1 MAAASPPPSPGHT
14 HPPPFPSHPSLPAR
28 DRYPTGPRRAAPFTL
43 QSWKC
48 SDWSVSWMSLSRF
61 PACCC
66 CEEDDAEAADETAVS
81 PSSTFL
87 MLNFLMALGGG
98 APRSAGLA
106 APGAAARPAG
116 GRRAPGGREAVR
128 GRPRCCSPA
137 RGEGG
142 GPRR

>member
-1 MAAASPPPSPGHT
+1 
-14 HPPPFPSHPSLPAR
+14 
-28 DRYPTGPRRAAPFTL
+28 
-43 QSWKC
+43 
-48 SDWSVSWMSLSRF
+48 MSLSRF

-106 APGAAARPAG
+106 APGAAASTWAG
-116 GRRAPGGREAVR
+116 RDGTGRGGASVGAGLRRR
-128 GRPRCCSPA
+128 GGA
-137 RGEGG
+137 MNGRGLSEGRG
-142 GPRR
+142 LA